1 VKARPARGP
10 SAKPAQ
16 RAAVAPPRFFATAA
30 AFHTWLAKFH
40 STATHLLVGFHKV
53 TSGRGGLTYPQALD
67 EALCYGWI
75 DGIRRRIDDDSYSIR
90 FTPRKPNSIWSQI
103 NLNHIARLER
113 EGRMTAAGRGI
124 HAARDPKKTFIYSFE
139 VRRFDLSA
147 EFAKRL
153 AADSKAQAHFL
164 ASPPGYQRHVTY
176 WIMSAK
182 QDATRERRFEKLLEY
197 SRQGRR
203 IPPLEATKPPAKQA
217 RPARP
222 KAAATKRAKPKR
234 KA

>member
-1 VKARPARGP
+1 VKKAPARRPG
-10 SAKPAQ
+10 AK
-16 RAAVAPPRFFATAA
+16 RAPGAPPRFFATAA
-30 AFHTWLAKFH
+30 AFRTWLAKFH

-53 TSGRGGLTYPQALD
+53 GSGGGGLTYPQALD

-75 DGIRRRIDDDSYSIR
+75 DGIRRRIDDGAYSIR
-90 FTPRKPNSIWSQI
+90 FSPRKPDSIWSQI
-103 NLNHIARLER
+103 NLNHVTRLER

-139 VRRFDLSA
+139 VRRFELSA

-153 AADSKAQAHFL
+153 AADAKAQAHFL
-164 ASPPGYQRHVTY
+164 ASPPGYQRHATF

-182 QDATRERRFEKLLEY
+182 QDATRERRFGKLLEH
-197 SRQGRR
+197 SRQGLRL
-203 IPPLEATKPPAKQA
+203 PSLVSPTKPAAPPAGKA
-217 RPARP
+217 RPR
-222 KAAATKRAKPKR
+222 AAAKRAKPKR